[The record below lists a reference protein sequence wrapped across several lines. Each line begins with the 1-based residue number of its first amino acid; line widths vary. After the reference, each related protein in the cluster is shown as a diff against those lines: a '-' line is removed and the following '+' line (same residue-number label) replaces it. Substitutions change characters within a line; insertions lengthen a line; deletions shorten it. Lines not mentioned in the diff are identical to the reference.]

1 MELVTLTQQTI
12 QPNEDV
18 LFGAASV
25 PGSSSI
31 IWRQGSGIVTLRG
44 LFNNQCR
51 ARFKVN
57 YGGDIAVPTGE
68 TAGPIS
74 LAIAINGEAIPAS
87 RATSTPIDVENFN
100 NVFRE
105 LYIDTPIGCCTQVT
119 VKNVGTTPILL
130 DAGASIIVE
139 RVA

>member
-18 LFGAASV
+18 LFGAVSV
-25 PGSSSI
+25 PGSPSI

-44 LFNNQCR
+44 IANSQRR

-57 YGGDIAVPTGE
+57 FGGDIAVPTGE
-68 TAGPIS
+68 TVGPIQ
-74 LAIAINGEAIPAS
+74 LAAAINGEAIPAS
-87 RATSTPIDVENFN
+87 RMTSTPLDVEDFN

-105 LYIDTPIGCCTQVT
+105 LYIDVPVGCCTQIT
-119 VKNVGTTPILL
+119 IKNVGTIPVLV
-130 DAGASIIVE
+130 DVGASIIVE